1 MVQEQTRHSYPSRPP
16 PSPTAMTN
24 RNSQLDP
31 ATVSAMFPDAAA
43 ALATQRARLSQIP
56 GTNTGTKSNRNSA
69 IFEMRPPS
77 LTPTISTSKD
87 HNPPASPWR
96 REENNSQ
103 NSNASEGRPKSGHEA
118 MGNWQAPPPS
128 AGLRSPRNPLGGSQ
142 NLQTTTISHNNGGNG
157 NVEMPEL
164 SPFGPS
170 WASMVNT
177 PVAPMFNTDVNSA
190 QANADMV
197 NNATAMKLAAMS
209 TVNNRFMID
218 ADVKKFRR
226 SKPDLN
232 GTAASP
238 GFPPGMTGQLQSPT
252 VIPSIS
258 QNVIMFNERGQPVQV
273 SAVQAAQL
281 AQLQQQNGGA
291 GFGGAVRSPRNVS
304 PGFALQSAGSG
315 SFSLGDLTSPQHN
328 GFLTAYQPSPLLGNP
343 SISLNQFGMGSEGYI
358 SDHSDP
364 RGRSPRGRRGSSK
377 PPEDPTDPVLLQDIS
392 AWLRSLRLHKYT
404 DNLKDLKW
412 QELVQLDDAAL
423 EARGVNAL
431 GARRKM
437 LKVCAPFVYFKMFF
451 IELYA
456 NRQFVTRY
464 LSKFVKPRV
473 MLMHRLDLYLLC
485 YPHFVLGSTYTSS
498 QHDRWKLVNV
508 STLCSRIYHFGACIR
523 STGF

>member
-1 MVQEQTRHSYPSRPP
+1 MSELMSSETTRHSYPARPP
-16 PSPTAMTN
+16 PSPTAATN

-69 IFEMRPPS
+69 IYESRPTS
-77 LTPTISTSKD
+77 LTPTISANKD
-87 HNPPASPWR
+87 LNPPNSPWR
-96 REENNSQ
+96 REESSSQ
-103 NSNASEGRPKSGHEA
+103 GGNPGDNRPKSGHET
-118 MGNWQAPPPS
+118 MGSWQAPPPS
-128 AGLRSPRNPLGGSQ
+128 AGLRSPRNPLTGSQ
-142 NLQTTTISHNNGGNG
+142 NLQTTTVLNSNNGGNG

-177 PVAPMFNTDVNSA
+177 PVAPMFNTDVSAA

-197 NNATAMKLAAMS
+197 ANATAMKLAAMS

-226 SKPDLN
+226 SKPDMN
-232 GTAASP
+232 GAPSP
-238 GFPPGMTGQLQSPT
+238 GFPPGMVQQQAPN
-252 VIPSIS
+252 IPSIS
-258 QNVIMFNERGQPVQV
+258 QNIIMFNDRGQPVQV
-273 SAVQAAQL
+273 AASAVQAAQL
-281 AQLQQQNGGA
+281 AQQNALAQANGSTGI
-291 GFGGAVRSPRNVS
+291 GNMRSRPTS

-315 SFSLGDLTSPQHN
+315 GFNLSDLTSPQHN
-328 GFLTAYQPSPLLGNP
+328 GFLAAYQPSPLLGNP
-343 SISLNQFGMGSEGYI
+343 SISLNQFGLASGEGYI

-377 PPEDPTDPVLLQDIS
+377 PPEDPTDPALLQDIS

-412 QELVQLDDAAL
+412 SELIELDDAAL
-423 EARGVNAL
+423 DARGVNAL

-437 LKVCAPFVYFKMFF
+437 LKVCF
-451 IELYA
+451 
-456 NRQFVTRY
+456 QFV
-464 LSKFVKPRV
+464 LCA
-473 MLMHRLDLYLLC
+473 RLFL
-485 YPHFVLGSTYTSS
+485 
-498 QHDRWKLVNV
+498 
-508 STLCSRIYHFGACIR
+508 
-523 STGF
+523 